1 MSLCGENSSTPA
13 NNLPRPKTA
22 IIGTGISG
30 LACAHFLK
38 DESDL
43 TLFEKAHRV
52 GGHSNTVEVEEDGR
66 MLPLDTGF
74 MVYNEVT
81 YPHLT
86 RLFKELDVATKPTAM
101 SFSVQHVPDGVELNG
116 GSLNLLFAQRKNLFR
131 PRFWKTLFQINRF
144 NKETVAEL
152 ANPQYGDMPLADY
165 VKARGYGADFL
176 RWYLSPMAAA
186 VWSSPPER
194 IDSFPARTLMRF
206 WHNHGFLGLDT
217 QHPWRTV
224 SGGSREYVKNLT
236 APFADRIVTGNAV
249 TSVTGTRLTLADGST
264 HDFDRIIFASHGDQS
279 LALLADPTALE
290 KDILG
295 KFHYQPNRAV
305 VHTDERF
312 MPRTRRAWASWNYHI
327 SSSGKH
333 STHYWM
339 NSLQGVSE
347 KQNYFVSINPPE
359 GIDPKKIHHELNY
372 EHPLFTTDA
381 ITAQSRIPELHEAAR
396 ITGRHY
402 CGAWQRYGFHED
414 GIWSAHQ
421 IAAASRSRP

>member
-1 MSLCGENSSTPA
+1 MPC
-13 NNLPRPKTA
+13 PKTA

-43 TLFEKAHRV
+43 TLFEKEHRI

-131 PRFWKTLFQINRF
+131 PRFWKALIQINRF

-152 ANPQYGDMPLADY
+152 ANPQYGDMPLAEY

-224 SGGSREYVKNLT
+224 SGGSREYVKKLT

-414 GIWSAHQ
+414 GIWSAHRLCAE
-421 IAAASRSRP
+421 ILNRDPNFS

>member
-1 MSLCGENSSTPA
+1 M
-13 NNLPRPKTA
+13 PRPKTA

-38 DESDL
+38 EESDL
-43 TLFEKAHRV
+43 TLFEKDNRI

-86 RLFKELDVATKPTAM
+86 RLFKELSVDTKPTAM
-101 SFSVQHVPDGVELNG
+101 SFSVQHVKDGIELNG
-116 GSLNLLFAQRKNLFR
+116 GSLNLLFSQRKNLIR
-131 PRFWKTLFQINRF
+131 PRFWKMLLQINRF
-144 NKETVAEL
+144 NKETVEEL
-152 ANPQYGDMPLADY
+152 ANPQFGDMPLAEY
-165 VKARGYGADFL
+165 VAKRGYGDDML
-176 RWYLSPMAAA
+176 KWYLSPMAAA

-194 IDSFPARTLMRF
+194 IDTFPARTLMRF

-224 SGGSREYVKNLT
+224 SGGSREYVKTIT
-236 APFADRIVTGNAV
+236 APFADRIVKGNAV
-249 TSVTGTRLTLADGST
+249 ASVTGTRLTLADGSS
-264 HDFDRIIFASHGDQS
+264 HGFDRVIFASHGDQS
-279 LALLADPTALE
+279 LTLLSDPTALE

-295 KFHYQPNRAV
+295 NFHYQPNRAV
-305 VHTDERF
+305 VHTDPRF

-327 SSSGKH
+327 SGGGKH

-347 KQNYFVSINPPE
+347 KQNYFVSINPPD
-359 GIDPKKIHHELNY
+359 GLDPSSIIHELNY

-381 ITAQSRIPELHEAAR
+381 ITSQSRIPQLHEAAR
-396 ITGRHY
+396 TTRRHY

-414 GIWSAHQ
+414 GIWSAHRLCED
-421 IAAASRSRP
+421 ILNRDPWS